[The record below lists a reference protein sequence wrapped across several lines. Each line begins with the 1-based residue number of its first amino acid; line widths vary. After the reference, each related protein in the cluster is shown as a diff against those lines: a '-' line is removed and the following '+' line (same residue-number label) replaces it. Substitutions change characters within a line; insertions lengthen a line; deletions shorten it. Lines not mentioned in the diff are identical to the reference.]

1 MSSGRQ
7 PQWSLGCDAA
17 PLGNSVLAASDA
29 KWQPGRAASLLDKS
43 RGGSSPLDVL
53 LQAVEPDLTLLRQA
67 NDDES
72 GDVAEQRYGTL
83 TAEQQT
89 QMRPKPRE
97 PGLASPH
104 AYVLAQ
110 EKHGGDDGQF
120 NKTASAEHRHKGGAQ
135 PEQSLHCGDDE
146 SQNRIQVA
154 PRPGEQRPQTQ
165 WGEQQQHLRQQ
176 RFMAPPHGG
185 ARYRVRGG
193 VVQYVYPTQYSRAG
207 PPAPPSQQPPH
218 VPLPAQGTRRA
229 GPLPSSQEGP
239 SESSGPYAAP
249 CYVPAE
255 AKGGQVYAQYRGQ
268 SGRGRPAR
276 DRDSRPKKP
285 GKYVCPYCGRACAKP
300 SVLKKH
306 IRSHTGER
314 PYPCLACGFAFKT
327 KSNLY
332 KHRKSHAHA
341 VKAGLV
347 CGTDDGGSGD
357 WTEIEKSFSLE
368 RSASAEKSL
377 ALEEQLGVGKLEID
391 QEAHSELDESTD
403 TDDETAVEDASLDV
417 KDYSARLLSESC
429 FDYGQ
434 QRVKMSP
441 CQTELSAD
449 TKGKHDGDR
458 LQDNLQRRSG
468 EENAERM
475 SGSAKGSQGTGDMQS
490 FLPRVVL
497 VPPNPSASSSA
508 QFTDSFRKPL
518 TSDVNVCMEESEKQ
532 RSPKPKLNWSA
543 KVTEEANLRSAS
555 SENLLRPNTF
565 GSKNSTDSGY
575 FSRSESADQPLT
587 SPTNFHPLSYKDI
600 VLGRNFPIHS
610 RGRAMPNRVPEHIEE
625 VSLKKERL
633 VSSWTPSEHSIS
645 LNTERKPSNTQP
657 TAQQA
662 TIDRSHV
669 AGSID
674 SSSATD
680 TYRDG
685 GGTGTDDKMSKM
697 VIAAAIYKP
706 GPVKSE
712 AGGEYLL
719 VPSLETLG
727 FPRSNSMPSYTRP
740 DDTEVKT
747 PVPLRGSHSFDELAS
762 TFHGD
767 AYSSSS
773 SNLYFAN
780 HRSLVRQTA
789 VQADEFPVASE
800 SKVPTASQSSRVSMV
815 GASQNLQ
822 DTGEGLNVGRR
833 ASPTTGEQHVRAR
846 RPARYSRGSFYEC
859 HTCKVTYKK
868 VENYIVHKRL
878 YCSELHM
885 FPSSSNSS
893 LEMESPAGD
902 VAHEGETGAGKASDR
917 SVLIRKRRKQRSV
930 GDEEDMLTE
939 CVSASIAQPMLS
951 GFIEEPYLDDH
962 DSVFEKHDVP
972 EWPRDVGVTAPVTV
986 NSQAP
991 KWQHSDPVKPQPPQL
1006 LVDGGSRRG
1015 LSLESGLSC
1024 YSNLGGHNEISV
1036 IQHTKSLS
1044 QPSSF
1049 ERADSLETARSLS
1062 PDGCK
1067 GAQWSQQQQQCSL
1080 PALQATEHNKEDQAS
1095 SADPLS
1101 IRGTKLVRQNNIQVP
1116 EILVTEEPDLVQ
1128 PTDAPEKESEKKM
1141 EEDFSWPK
1149 RSETLSQL
1157 PPEKLPPKKKRL
1169 RLAELGN
1176 SSFES
1181 STDSSFSGSL
1191 SRSPSLESNL
1201 SRCSSLSISLDRVEL
1216 DDEKPKAEPEEK
1228 PRQEEVAFLTVP
1240 TSHHHRQHHHSR
1252 EMRRSASEQA
1262 RSPQYA
1268 GPGMAEIRSKSFDC
1282 GSISNSPPPPLGLD
1296 MDSSQPLTSSPL
1308 RERRKMCLVRQTSLS
1323 GYSEVQES
1331 LKEHIAFTSQAGL
1344 HPPLPRPASPALL
1357 SLRYCSPE
1365 TSMRPPSPQS
1375 ATQNMED
1382 FKWQMG
1388 QKASYLHSLMPQ
1400 ISSCSP
1406 PRLPHSHHLPQSGHM
1421 QPPLPPFVHP
1431 SQAHNYEL
1439 SLQHLSQ
1446 TPQRLPYQLVHNHM
1460 LQLQAQQLL
1469 LRLPLQPFPQPPGV
1483 FYHQQ
1488 GSPPRPRE
1496 SYKQEIQHGLRDLD
1510 TAVQAEV
1517 VTYPAVTFSLGEPP
1531 QDEAGSDRLPSSRMQ
1546 RSSAEGAWS
1555 SNSLVAPPLHHSKS
1569 SHKLV
1574 VHTTLA
1580 GLLSTQ
1586 GPGSQPRVLFG
1597 QRGAA
1602 LLSEKHTKLM
1612 RTDSAMRSSVLYP
1625 LYDNN
1630 KVVAVCA
1637 SRQGISSQLDNQA
1650 PSSKRMLSPASSLE
1664 IAVDMRRQH
1673 YQKRV
1678 KEGEEESELRE
1689 VEEEASLV
1697 IDKRDKSMPLIKSE
1711 GFTKSSSSFNSTDS
1725 SRSRKPTLV
1734 RQFCTME
1741 PADREGSPA
1750 NLTDSSSVQSMS
1762 SPSRDAKGMAASEDS
1777 MDEGSSKS
1785 PPLELGKRDN
1795 CSGRSAPEHEAGV
1808 LKSAASNA
1816 DIEMKDSLGSP
1827 TTIKVLV
1834 PIVTTDMASSR
1845 ATDSR
1850 EEMAGGLG
1858 GPRRPPARAG
1868 VKVAVLHVVA
1878 SGVSVPPSLVL
1889 VANIAEVQQL
1899 LSPSL
1904 RTVVSTTWCFL
1915 NGRARPAHCAEH
1927 HPGGAPGPSAY
1938 GQWTPP
1944 APAGAS
1950 AGDSNP
1956 PGASTAEALALL
1968 RRARGGHAGEGVYTL
1983 AAIAPRGACSTVH
1996 SRLWMPCMAL
2006 ALPYQHFTSNGTFYK
2021 QNEGTPMGSPLSPVI
2036 ANAFMEKFEIDA
2048 IQTSTLR
2055 PSLWKRYVDDK

>member
-1 MSSGRQ
+1 
-7 PQWSLGCDAA
+7 
-17 PLGNSVLAASDA
+17 
-29 KWQPGRAASLLDKS
+29 
-43 RGGSSPLDVL
+43 
-53 LQAVEPDLTLLRQA
+53 
-67 NDDES
+67 
-72 GDVAEQRYGTL
+72 
-83 TAEQQT
+83 
-89 QMRPKPRE
+89 
-97 PGLASPH
+97 
-104 AYVLAQ
+104 
-110 EKHGGDDGQF
+110 
-120 NKTASAEHRHKGGAQ
+120 
-135 PEQSLHCGDDE
+135 
-146 SQNRIQVA
+146 
-154 PRPGEQRPQTQ
+154 
-165 WGEQQQHLRQQ
+165 
-176 RFMAPPHGG
+176 
-185 ARYRVRGG
+185 
-193 VVQYVYPTQYSRAG
+193 
-207 PPAPPSQQPPH
+207 
-218 VPLPAQGTRRA
+218 
-229 GPLPSSQEGP
+229 
-239 SESSGPYAAP
+239 
-249 CYVPAE
+249 
-255 AKGGQVYAQYRGQ
+255 
-268 SGRGRPAR
+268 
-276 DRDSRPKKP
+276 RDSRPKKP

-314 PYPCLACGFAFKT
+314 PYCLACGFAFKT

-368 RSASAEKSL
+368 
-377 ALEEQLGVGKLEID
+377 
-391 QEAHSELDESTD
+391 AHSELDESTD
-403 TDDETAVEDASLDV
+403 TDDETAVED
-417 KDYSARLLSESC
+417 
-429 FDYGQ
+429 
-434 QRVKMSP
+434 QRVKTSP

-449 TKGKHDGDR
+449 TKEKHDGDR
-458 LQDNLQRRSG
+458 TQDIPQHRSG

-497 VPPNPSASSSA
+497 VPPNPSASPST

-565 GSKNSTDSGY
+565 GSKSSTDSGY

-587 SPTNFHPLSYKDI
+587 SPTNFHPLSFCTYIMIVTKSSGSPEQRFSAPAAQILIPRPCQKHIKADRIWWQIRLPIMAQTSNVLLTIEYIIQDDETAVEDASLDVKDCSAG
-600 VLGRNFPIHS
+600 LLSESCFDYGQQ
-610 RGRAMPNRVPEHIEE
+610 RVKTSPCQTEL
-625 VSLKKERL
+625 SADTKEKHDGDR
-633 VSSWTPSEHSIS
+633 
-645 LNTERKPSNTQP
+645 TQDIP
-657 TAQQA
+657 QH
-662 TIDRSHV
+662 RS
-669 AGSID
+669 A
-674 SSSATD
+674 
-680 TYRDG
+680 
-685 GGTGTDDKMSKM
+685 
-697 VIAAAIYKP
+697 
-706 GPVKSE
+706 PVKSE

-719 VPSLETLG
+719 VPSLETPG

-747 PVPLRGSHSFDELAS
+747 PVPLRGSHSFDEPAS
-762 TFHGD
+762 AFHGD
-767 AYSSSS
+767 AYSSS

-800 SKVPTASQSSRVSMV
+800 SKVPTASQSSRVPMV

-822 DTGEGLNVGRR
+822 DMGEGLNVGRR

-902 VAHEGETGAGKASDR
+902 AAHEGKTGAGKASDR

-939 CVSASIAQPMLS
+939 
-951 GFIEEPYLDDH
+951 
-962 DSVFEKHDVP
+962 HDVP
-972 EWPRDVGVTAPVTV
+972 EGPRDVSVTAPVTM

-1024 YSNLGGHNEISV
+1024 YSSVGSHNEISV

-1095 SADPLS
+1095 LADSLS

-1331 LKEHIAFTSQAGL
+1331 
-1344 HPPLPRPASPALL
+1344 P
-1357 SLRYCSPE
+1357 
-1365 TSMRPPSPQS
+1365 
-1375 ATQNMED
+1375 
-1382 FKWQMG
+1382 
-1388 QKASYLHSLMPQ
+1388 
-1400 ISSCSP
+1400 
-1406 PRLPHSHHLPQSGHM
+1406 
-1421 QPPLPPFVHP
+1421 
-1431 SQAHNYEL
+1431 
-1439 SLQHLSQ
+1439 
-1446 TPQRLPYQLVHNHM
+1446 
-1460 LQLQAQQLL
+1460 
-1469 LRLPLQPFPQPPGV
+1469 
-1483 FYHQQ
+1483 
-1488 GSPPRPRE
+1488 
-1496 SYKQEIQHGLRDLD
+1496 
-1510 TAVQAEV
+1510 
-1517 VTYPAVTFSLGEPP
+1517 
-1531 QDEAGSDRLPSSRMQ
+1531 
-1546 RSSAEGAWS
+1546 
-1555 SNSLVAPPLHHSKS
+1555 
-1569 SHKLV
+1569 
-1574 VHTTLA
+1574 
-1580 GLLSTQ
+1580 
-1586 GPGSQPRVLFG
+1586 
-1597 QRGAA
+1597 
-1602 LLSEKHTKLM
+1602 
-1612 RTDSAMRSSVLYP
+1612 
-1625 LYDNN
+1625 
-1630 KVVAVCA
+1630 
-1637 SRQGISSQLDNQA
+1637 
-1650 PSSKRMLSPASSLE
+1650 
-1664 IAVDMRRQH
+1664 
-1673 YQKRV
+1673 
-1678 KEGEEESELRE
+1678 
-1689 VEEEASLV
+1689 
-1697 IDKRDKSMPLIKSE
+1697 
-1711 GFTKSSSSFNSTDS
+1711 
-1725 SRSRKPTLV
+1725 
-1734 RQFCTME
+1734 
-1741 PADREGSPA
+1741 
-1750 NLTDSSSVQSMS
+1750 
-1762 SPSRDAKGMAASEDS
+1762 
-1777 MDEGSSKS
+1777 
-1785 PPLELGKRDN
+1785 
-1795 CSGRSAPEHEAGV
+1795 
-1808 LKSAASNA
+1808 
-1816 DIEMKDSLGSP
+1816 
-1827 TTIKVLV
+1827 
-1834 PIVTTDMASSR
+1834 
-1845 ATDSR
+1845 
-1850 EEMAGGLG
+1850 
-1858 GPRRPPARAG
+1858 
-1868 VKVAVLHVVA
+1868 
-1878 SGVSVPPSLVL
+1878 
-1889 VANIAEVQQL
+1889 
-1899 LSPSL
+1899 
-1904 RTVVSTTWCFL
+1904 
-1915 NGRARPAHCAEH
+1915 
-1927 HPGGAPGPSAY
+1927 
-1938 GQWTPP
+1938 
-1944 APAGAS
+1944 
-1950 AGDSNP
+1950 
-1956 PGASTAEALALL
+1956 
-1968 RRARGGHAGEGVYTL
+1968 
-1983 AAIAPRGACSTVH
+1983 
-1996 SRLWMPCMAL
+1996 
-2006 ALPYQHFTSNGTFYK
+2006 
-2021 QNEGTPMGSPLSPVI
+2021 
-2036 ANAFMEKFEIDA
+2036 
-2048 IQTSTLR
+2048 
-2055 PSLWKRYVDDK
+2055 